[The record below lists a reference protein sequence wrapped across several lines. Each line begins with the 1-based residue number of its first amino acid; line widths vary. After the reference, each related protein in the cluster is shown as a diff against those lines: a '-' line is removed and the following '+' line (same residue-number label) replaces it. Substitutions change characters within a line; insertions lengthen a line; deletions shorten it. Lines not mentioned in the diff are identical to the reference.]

1 MADALMGVTETSANA
16 LAQVADFAQLYLQ
29 QESKLLPTVTDYSF
43 LATPG
48 SSSIKLPRSGGFT
61 VGDKSENTAVDS
73 QVITYAADTISLD
86 QHRVVQFL
94 LEDIANQQSMV
105 DVIQDAVLKASK
117 DLAFDI
123 DSKIKAEFDNAST
136 STPDHVIQYNDTTNE
151 DIELVDILAMRKL
164 LIDQNIDPR
173 ECFLGLGSAQEKNM
187 LAISDFIDA
196 SKYGTN
202 QPIMNGEIGMV
213 YGMRVIVSNVF
224 DGTDSYAWHPTA
236 VGFAMQQNVRVQR
249 DYDLAN
255 LAWRYSLDYIGGFE
269 VLDSGKR
276 VVKIEETA

>member
-1 MADALMGVTETSANA
+1 MGVTETSAAA
-16 LAQVADFAQLYLQ
+16 LANVADFAQLYLQ
-29 QESKLLPTVTDYSF
+29 QESKLLPTVTNYSS
-43 LATPG
+43 LAVPG

-61 VGDKSENTAVDS
+61 VGDKAENTAVDS
-73 QVITYAADTISLD
+73 QVITYASDTISLD

-105 DVIQDAVLKASK
+105 EVVQDAVMKASK

-123 DSKIKAEFDNAST
+123 DKKIKAEFDNASA
-136 STPDHVIQYNDTTNE
+136 SAPDHVIQYSDAVNE
-151 DIELVDILAMRKL
+151 DIELSDILEMRRL
-164 LIDQNIDPR
+164 LIAQNIDPR
-173 ECFLGLGSAQEKNM
+173 ECFLGVPPGQEKNM

-196 SKYGTN
+196 SKYGSSE
-202 QPIMNGEIGMV
+202 PIQNAEIGKIF
-213 YGMRVIVSNVF
+213 GLRVICSNVF

-236 VGFAMQQNVRVQR
+236 VGFAMQQNVRLQR

-269 VLDSGKR
+269 ILDAGKR
-276 VVKIEETA
+276 VVKIEETP

>member
-16 LAQVADFAQLYLQ
+16 LAQVSELAQIYLQ

-43 LATPG
+43 LATKG

-61 VGDKSENTAVDS
+61 VGDKAENTRVDS

-86 QHRVVQFL
+86 QHRVIQFL
-94 LEDIANQQSMV
+94 LEDIADQQSMV
-105 DVIQDAVLKASK
+105 AVTQDALLKASK

-123 DSKIKAEFDNAST
+123 DKKIKAEFDNAST
-136 STPDHVIQYNDTTNE
+136 SSPDHVIQYNDATNE
-151 DIELVDILAMRKL
+151 DIEKTDILEMRRL
-164 LIDQNIDPR
+164 LVVQNINPR
-173 ECFLGLGSAQEKNM
+173 ECFLGLAPGQEKNM
-187 LAISDFIDA
+187 LLIDDFVHA
-196 SKYGTN
+196 EKYGSSIPVM
-202 QPIMNGEIGMV
+202 QGEIGMV

-236 VGFAMQQNVRVQR
+236 VGMALQQGVRVQR

-255 LAWRYSLDYIGGFE
+255 LAWRYSLDYLAGFE
-269 VLDSGKR
+269 ILDSGKR

>member
-1 MADALMGVTETSANA
+1 MADALMGVTETSAAA
-16 LAQVADFAQLYLQ
+16 LANISSMAQMYLQ
-29 QESKLLPTVTDYSF
+29 QESKLLPTVSNF
-43 LATPG
+43 SNLAVPG
-48 SSSIKLPRSGGFT
+48 ASSIKLPRSGGFI
-61 VGDKSENTAVDS
+61 VGDKSENTSVSS
-73 QVITYAADTISLD
+73 QVITYAADTISLN

-105 DVIQDAVLKASK
+105 NVVQDALLKASK

-123 DSKIKAEFDNAST
+123 DSKIKATFDSAST
-136 STPDHVIQYNDTTNE
+136 STPDHVIQYNDTANE

-173 ECFLGLGSAQEKNM
+173 ECFLGVGSAQEKNM
-187 LAISDFIDA
+187 LAIDNFISA
-196 SKYGTN
+196 EKYGSN
-202 QPIMNGEIGMV
+202 EPILNGEIGKV

-224 DGTDSYAWHPTA
+224 SGTDSYAWHPTA
-236 VGFAMQQNVRVQR
+236 SGFAMQQEVRVQR
-249 DYDLAN
+249 EYDLAE
-255 LAWRYSLDYIGGFE
+255 LSWRYSLDYIGGFS